1 MITVIIIQMYMLK
14 LNISVLLINFLNV
27 SFLTFEQL
35 FIRYINIIQL

>member
-1 MITVIIIQMYMLK
+1 MIAVIIIQMYMLK